1 MRHTKMALA
10 VLISNRKRVWRWCP
24 KTTWNKNLK
33 KNCPDLCHPQ
43 TGPYLIICLSAEHLS
58 IRCDS
63 HIIKKQRRYTQFT
76 HWVREYVC
84 VCEVVV
90 CAYAHNTR
98 TQYIPAVSSSGCYL
112 SDGAPGASQRRH
124 GRASR
129 WAPPHIHIY
138 ASVAY
143 NNSNTRNTNAHA
155 GTFVRNVQ

>member
-76 HWVREYVC
+76 HWLREYVC
-84 VCEVVV
+84 VWGGCVRICTQHTHTVYSGCLFKWLLLEWWRTRCVTATTRSRFKVGTT
-90 CAYAHNTR
+90 AYTYIRISCIQQQQH
-98 TQYIPAVSSSGCYL
+98 TQYKRT
-112 SDGAPGASQRRH
+112 RRH
-124 GRASR
+124 IR
-129 WAPPHIHIY
+129 
-138 ASVAY
+138 
-143 NNSNTRNTNAHA
+143 T
-155 GTFVRNVQ
+155 